1 MTNASTGKIN
11 DKRGWR
17 MALRYA
23 LCENPVDEPNQV
35 SWFTDLMEGE

>member
-23 LCENPVDEPNQV
+23 LCENPVDESDQI
-35 SWFTDLMEGE
+35 SLFTDLMEGE